1 MIEEVSMFERIIN
14 RIAERSE
21 TTRQLRANDI
31 DFKMALADALG
42 DAAPD
47 DTADADGFVS
57 GVESLGAQL
66 VASRD
71 HNVVAKRSL
80 NDRITELISQRA
92 VAYDAERAAT
102 KRADD
107 MQAKQ
112 DLIAEKPGLL
122 ETEDDEP
129 AGMTDAQLA
138 ELNVMLDAH
147 PDTAGM
153 ESQVTPGEDQRDNAA
168 AQAAT
173 NLGGQTASEIAA
185 EIEGQAMVNDPDAAA

>member
-1 MIEEVSMFERIIN
+1 MTEEVSMFERIIN

-21 TTRQLRANDI
+21 TTRQLRANDEA
-31 DFKMALADALG
+31 FKTMLAAALG
-42 DAAPD
+42 DAAPE
-47 DTADADGFVS
+47 DATDAAGFVA

-107 MQAKQ
+107 LQAEQ
-112 DLIAEKPGLL
+112 DLIAEKLGLL
-122 ETEDDEP
+122 ETEDEP

-138 ELNVMLDAH
+138 ELNVMLDATQ
-147 PDTAGM
+147 P
-153 ESQVTPGEDQRDNAA
+153 AA
-168 AQAAT
+168 
-173 NLGGQTASEIAA
+173 NLGGQTASEVAA
-185 EIEGQAMVNDPDAAA
+185 EVEGEAMVNANRQEQA

>member
-107 MQAKQ
+107 LQAKQ
-112 DLIAEKPGLL
+112 DVIAEKLGLL

-138 ELNVMLDAH
+138 ELNVMLDATQ
-147 PDTAGM
+147 P
-153 ESQVTPGEDQRDNAA
+153 AA
-168 AQAAT
+168 
-173 NLGGQTASEIAA
+173 NLGGQTASEVAA
-185 EIEGQAMVNDPDAAA
+185 EVEGEAMVNDPDAAA